1 MKLQGIDVSK
11 HQGTIT
17 WSSLKGKIDFAIIRA
32 GYGRYAKQKDA
43 QMDNNVKG
51 AKANGIPYGFYWY
64 SYATTVAEAKQEAQV
79 CLQVI
84 KGTDPTWPVFFDQE
98 YEPGIL
104 ALSTQTRTDICKAFM
119 DAIKAA
125 GYKTGLYC
133 SYDWLMNKVYR
144 AQLDGYDKWVAQ
156 YANSCSYTG
165 DDKVIWQY
173 SSSGRLSGINTNVD
187 MNYGYKDYNTD
198 TDTKGTGKWQKYA
211 DGRWRWVYEDGS
223 YDISILYDIF
233 ILFRKFCLRAG
244 KASAAAQKPA
254 RFPAQLPL
262 RILQLHSLSSAPDP
276 SHSSPDNRKSSKFRL
291 LAPAGR
297 FPAA

>member
-165 DDKVIWQY
+165 NDKVIWQY

-223 YDISILYDIF
+223 YDKNEWLKVDGRWYWLDTQGYCITGYKTIN
-233 ILFRKFCLRAG
+233 G
-244 KASAAAQKPA
+244 KDYYFAEQYALNNEIKEC
-254 RFPAQLPL
+254 QLL
-262 RILQLHSLSSAPDP
+262 MTDTSGAL
-276 SHSSPDNRKSSKFRL
+276 K
-291 LAPAGR
+291 
-297 FPAA
+297 

>member
-211 DGRWRWVYEDGS
+211 DGRWRWIYEDGS
-223 YDISILYDIF
+223 YDKNEWLKVDGRWYWLDTQGYCITGYKTIN
-233 ILFRKFCLRAG
+233 G
-244 KASAAAQKPA
+244 KDYYFAEQYALNDEIKE
-254 RFPAQLPL
+254 RQLL
-262 RILQLHSLSSAPDP
+262 MTDTSGAL
-276 SHSSPDNRKSSKFRL
+276 K
-291 LAPAGR
+291 
-297 FPAA
+297 